1 MARHLATMLRLKARA
16 RDLDRTRCST
26 CSRVPLAGE
35 LMHELESHRVVCH
48 LCLVELPEAKRA
60 TIASQRVH
68 ASDRPLAIISR
79 AA

>member
-16 RDLDRTRCST
+16 RELDRTHCSS
-26 CSRVPLAGE
+26 CDRVPLAGE
-35 LMHELESHRVVCH
+35 LMHELESRRVVCQ

-60 TIASQRVH
+60 TVDSQRVH
-68 ASDRPLAIISR
+68 ASDRPLAVVSR